1 MQASDDFP
9 LETDHIHHLH
19 NRHAPQRQARM
30 SEIDVIRDV
39 ELGAQQLTYGMVCG
53 FADGTA

>member
-1 MQASDDFP
+1 
-9 LETDHIHHLH
+9 
-19 NRHAPQRQARM
+19 M